1 MIKRSNDNNK
11 NDNNKSILIG
21 RSNLNECP
29 FCFKHVHRTLLDSHA
44 QICLSNLLSK
54 EDCHKE
60 REEQLLFDL
69 KNTKK
74 KFTNDNNDE
83 GLLVLSENASGND
96 IDNDND
102 NKWIPSTART
112 KTARNKRAN
121 TERTITRTAARK
133 TNDDEG
139 SIYKFFIAKAV
150 TTATTTTTTINDA
163 HEKTEQKKEG
173 DKENDDED
181 DDDDDND
188 NDEEEEEEEDVDV
201 LAMNTEIE
209 GGQML
214 NKTNFELNVMSGD
227 YMTCGICLEP
237 FDEKENVLRYM
248 FYPCMHARQCK
259 ECAIRVW
266 QTKKIRMKYAKTKTA
281 KCPWCSQ
288 KIECRPK
295 RFLPFL

>member
-1 MIKRSNDNNK
+1 MSSD
-11 NDNNKSILIG
+11 
-21 RSNLNECP
+21 
-29 FCFKHVHRTLLDSHA
+29 LDW
-44 QICLSNLLSK
+44 
-54 EDCHKE
+54 D
-60 REEQLLFDL
+60 
-69 KNTKK
+69 
-74 KFTNDNNDE
+74 
-83 GLLVLSENASGND
+83 
-96 IDNDND
+96 
-102 NKWIPSTART
+102 
-112 KTARNKRAN
+112 
-121 TERTITRTAARK
+121 
-133 TNDDEG
+133 DDEFEPQ
-139 SIYKFFIAKAV
+139 SVAQ
-150 TTATTTTTTINDA
+150 TAQRWN
-163 HEKTEQKKEG
+163 E
-173 DKENDDED
+173 DE
-181 DDDDDND
+181 
-188 NDEEEEEEEDVDV
+188 EEEEEEEDVDV

-295 RFLPFL
+295 RFLPFLWIWFRFIIYNLEILASYAITYMAYCTVIN

>member
-1 MIKRSNDNNK
+1 
-11 NDNNKSILIG
+11 
-21 RSNLNECP
+21 
-29 FCFKHVHRTLLDSHA
+29 
-44 QICLSNLLSK
+44 
-54 EDCHKE
+54 
-60 REEQLLFDL
+60 LFDL

-74 KFTNDNNDE
+74 KFTNDNNDK

-112 KTARNKRAN
+112 KTARNKRA
-121 TERTITRTAARK
+121 RK

-150 TTATTTTTTINDA
+150 TTATTTTTIINDA
-163 HEKTEQKKEG
+163 HEKTEHKKED

-188 NDEEEEEEEDVDV
+188 NDEEEEEEEEDVDV